1 MKRVIAL
8 IMALIFM
15 SCTSP
20 VFALSEENSLHLRDT
35 RIQPEEPANAPQW
48 TDYVPKKYEN
58 PRTDFTR
65 GSSIAELVTG
75 IILTDLIITC
85 PIGIPMICHS
95 TTKLKNISYADKKD
109 KYFEGLE
116 KAKNLP
122 EDEQKEYYEKLLKKC
137 KMKKYHID

>member
-1 MKRVIAL
+1 MKR
-8 IMALIFM
+8 IF
-15 SCTSP
+15 TSILTLCLVSFFLP

-35 RIQPEEPANAPQW
+35 RIQPEEPSNAPQW

-65 GSSIAELVTG
+65 GASIAELVVG
-75 IILTDLIITC
+75 IVLTDLIITC

-95 TTKLKNISYADKKD
+95 TTKLKNISYANKKN

-116 KAKNLP
+116 KAKTLP
-122 EDEQKEYYEKLLKKC
+122 EAEQKEYYEKLLKKC
-137 KMKKYHID
+137 RMKKYHID